1 MKASYDS
8 TSGMFSLWRD
18 QAQPATTRNLAAG
31 VVGHFDREG
40 HLLGVDVWASGP
52 LTLEIR

>member
-18 QAQPATTRNLAAG
+18 QAQPATTKTLAPG
-31 VVGHFDREG
+31 VMGHFDKQG
-40 HLLGVDVWASGP
+40 HLLGLDVWGSGP
-52 LTLEIR
+52 LTLEVR